1 MEVNPYLHTQHSA
14 AAVLHLTVLHY
25 ELPRLAS
32 CQFYVRAMHDNYL
45 ITCGSSRY
53 ILRIYRNSWRSIDE
67 IGFELDLLCY
77 LSGKKASVASPLRT
91 KNNELSFR
99 LESPEGRRV
108 AALFPYA
115 EGHAPGPGISVAEGS
130 MLGSEVARIHE
141 LGVGFSTPYTRHTL
155 ELPYLL
161 DESIVD
167 ITPFLDQTWRNEL
180 GVLQGKLQRALGK
193 LPKDTASYGIC
204 LGDVNPT
211 NFHVNHENK
220 LTLFDFDQCGYGYRA
235 FEIGKFI
242 SSIHYSPLKHEI
254 AKEFVAGYQGVR
266 PLTNAERAAI
276 PYFEMVAV
284 IWVLAINVN
293 NTDLIGYK
301 TLERPFWERKFKI
314 LNVLDAALPAS

>member
-1 MEVNPYLHTQHSA
+1 MNPYLHTQHAA
-14 AAVLHLTVLHY
+14 AAVLHLTMLQY
-25 ELPRLAS
+25 DLPEPAS

-45 ITCGSSRY
+45 ITCGSNRY
-53 ILRIYRNSWRSIDE
+53 ILRIYRNSWRSNDE

-77 LSGKKASVASPLRT
+77 LAGKKASVAAPLRT
-91 KNNELSFR
+91 KNNELSFH
-99 LESPEGRRV
+99 LESPEGWRV

-115 EGHAPGPGISVAEGS
+115 EGQAPGPGMSSEEGYL
-130 MLGSEVARIHE
+130 LGGEVARTHE
-141 LGVGFSTPYTRHTL
+141 LGEDFSTPYTRKPL

-161 DESIVD
+161 EESILA

-180 GVLQGKLQRALGK
+180 RMLQGKLQCALGS

-211 NFHVNHENK
+211 NFHVSTGKK

-235 FEIGKFI
+235 FEIAKFI
-242 SSIHYSPLKHEI
+242 SSIHYSPLKQEI

-266 PLTNAERAAI
+266 PLTHAERAAI

-284 IWVLAINVN
+284 IWVMAINVN
-293 NTDLIGYK
+293 NTELIGYK
-301 TLERPFWERKFKI
+301 TLERQFWERKFTI
-314 LNVLDAALPAS
+314 LKALDDALLSS